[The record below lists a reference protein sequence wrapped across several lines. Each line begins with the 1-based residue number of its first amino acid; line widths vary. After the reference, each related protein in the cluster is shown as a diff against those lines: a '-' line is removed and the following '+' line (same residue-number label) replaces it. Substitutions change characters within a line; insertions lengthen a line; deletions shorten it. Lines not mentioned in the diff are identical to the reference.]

1 MGTSKR
7 KLNKEIKKMLQDV
20 PVENI
25 NDKTPD
31 VTRRILTFKRINAEF
46 LDEPTLNRCM
56 GIIFKQFESL
66 KNEGFNGIFKEEL
79 KNDPITVEQFV
90 NHILDLID
98 SEDTL
103 FTDKALLERSFKV
116 SMTDCLKNDDLEIN
130 IFIEKLLFN
139 VVKQILIGE
148 LHDTL
153 KEVYDEL
160 EYEDIEVMVS
170 NVANQIMD
178 NETQNRIGKYI
189 GKEMEF
195 KEVLKVVV
203 EAAKN
208 VTFGEF

>member
-20 PVENI
+20 PVEKI

-31 VTRRILTFKRINAEF
+31 VTKKIITLKRINTEF
-46 LDEPTLNRCM
+46 LDEETLNKCIS
-56 GIIFKQFESL
+56 IISNQFEVLS
-66 KNEGFNGIFKEEL
+66 KEGFNGITQQEI
-79 KNDPITVEQFV
+79 KNDPITTEQFI

-98 SEDTL
+98 NEDNL
-103 FTDKALLERSFKV
+103 FADKALLERSFKIT
-116 SMTDCLKNDDLEIN
+116 MTNCLKNEDLVLTS
-130 IFIEKLLFN
+130 FIKKLLFN

-160 EYEDIEVMVS
+160 NYDDIELMVNNVS
-170 NVANQIMD
+170 NQIID
-178 NETQNRIGKYI
+178 NETQRKIDQYI
-189 GKEMEF
+189 AKDLEF
-195 KEVLKVVV
+195 SEVLKSVV

>member
-20 PVENI
+20 PVEKI

-31 VTRRILTFKRINAEF
+31 VTKKIITLKRINTEF
-46 LDEPTLNRCM
+46 LDEATLNKCIS
-56 GIIFKQFESL
+56 IISNQFEVLS
-66 KNEGFNGIFKEEL
+66 KEGFNGITQQEI
-79 KNDPITVEQFV
+79 KNDPITTEQFV

-98 SEDTL
+98 NEDNL
-103 FTDKALLERSFKV
+103 FADKALLERSFKIT
-116 SMTDCLKNDDLEIN
+116 MTNFLKNEDLVLTS
-130 IFIEKLLFN
+130 FIEKLLFN

-160 EYEDIEVMVS
+160 NYDDIELMVNNVS
-170 NVANQIMD
+170 NQIID
-178 NETQNRIGKYI
+178 NETQRKIDQYI
-189 GKEMEF
+189 AKDLEF
-195 KEVLKVVV
+195 SEVLKFVV